1 MRVLWLFLK
10 PRAVTDRSDPRRTF
24 SMSPHMFDVVIRVS
38 KIINVSSSNPTHRE
52 HKPTSFSPLI
62 CKWPE
67 PACER
72 HMEQKGVAFQCVHF
86 SACVAL
92 AKRTRLRARQSSQPS
107 RQQSAIQTGP
117 HSWPAFP
124 ALPLSRS
131 RPGRRSWRRSLSAAP
146 AEEGGGGENGPGLWC
161 ETPLVLWAL
170 EKLWKALSYPLAWVP
185 RSL

>member
-1 MRVLWLFLK
+1 MLLLSYVSLRSLMFLL
-10 PRAVTDRSDPRRTF
+10 
-24 SMSPHMFDVVIRVS
+24 
-38 KIINVSSSNPTHRE
+38 SNPTHRNINQQVS
-52 HKPTSFSPLI
+52 PPSFVSDQSLPVNGIWSRRVLL
-62 CKWPE
+62 
-67 PACER
+67 
-72 HMEQKGVAFQCVHF
+72 FQCVRF

-131 RPGRRSWRRSLSAAP
+131 RPGAHEGDPCPLRRRRRRR
-146 AEEGGGGENGPGLWC
+146 GENGPR
-161 ETPLVLWAL
+161 AL
-170 EKLWKALSYPLAWVP
+170 MWNSFSALGPRKLWKALSYPLAWVP

>member
-10 PRAVTDRSDPRRTF
+10 PRAVTDRSDPRCKF
-24 SMSPHMFDVVIRVS
+24 SMSPHMLMLSYVS
-38 KIINVSSSNPTHRE
+38 LRSLMFLLSNPTHRNINQQVS
-52 HKPTSFSPLI
+52 PPSFVSDQSLPVNGIWSRRVLL
-62 CKWPE
+62 
-67 PACER
+67 
-72 HMEQKGVAFQCVHF
+72 FQCVHF

-146 AEEGGGGENGPGLWC
+146 AEEEEGGERPQGSD
-161 ETPLVLWAL
+161 V
-170 EKLWKALSYPLAWVP
+170 KLL
-185 RSL
+185 